1 MNILQ
6 IRADKYLYNIII
18 YIINNSC
25 FTVFWNIM
33 LFEMFKKIKF
43 FTYIIEVNW
52 FIKICNA
59 IYVNFEA
66 RIIYVALKYDVNKK
80 CSNVSI

>member
-6 IRADKYLYNIII
+6 IREDKYLYKIII
-18 YIINNSC
+18 YDKFMFHC
-25 FTVFWNIM
+25 YWNIM
-33 LFEMFKKIKF
+33 LLKCLKNFKF
-43 FTYIIEVNW
+43 FTYIIKINW
-52 FIKICNA
+52 LIKICNV

-66 RIIYVALKYDVNKK
+66 RIIYMALKYDLNKK